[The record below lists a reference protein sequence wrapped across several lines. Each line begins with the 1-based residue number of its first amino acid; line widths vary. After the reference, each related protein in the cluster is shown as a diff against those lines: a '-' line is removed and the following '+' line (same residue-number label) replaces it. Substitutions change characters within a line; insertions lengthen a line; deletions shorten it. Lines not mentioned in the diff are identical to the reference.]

1 MNARLL
7 ISNGLWAIQWPHAA
21 RPVFTRFPAATRP
34 EKVLKAIQREYP
46 DDTFEPPPSTGWLF
60 EMTEAE
66 DDTHPYEMS
75 APPLFAEV

>member
-34 EKVLKAIQREYP
+34 EKVLKAVQREYP
-46 DDTFEPPPSTGWLF
+46 GDTFDMPTTTGWLF
-60 EMTEAE
+60 EIEE
-66 DDTHPYEMS
+66 LRECEMS
-75 APPLFAEV
+75 ASPLFAEV